1 MNPNKF
7 STNASPAKV
16 TLHPNLQAALS
27 SLNVDLEEELER
39 FREEQAQAQGLPITQ
54 SQLESTD
61 ATGNSSLLSSS
72 ATFNS
77 ELEAQEKIDLE
88 QIDSYLAS
96 SEELLRHLNQ
106 EEKEETSLS
115 TQRLPDQNYNVSQS
129 AARSSWRD
137 YLLTPLGIAGILIFF
152 LSGTLLSMIL
162 VDLAQVRF
170 SRTALTVENS
180 ASSTAEPKQ
189 QSAVATDSSSPSIP
203 NRPNLAKD
211 EFIELDVDNLVEAEP
226 AAEVA
231 KVKKPS
237 CGGDFYCVVVEN
249 PNQEEYQKSR
259 QLFADAYLRE
269 FSEVGQVLQ
278 VAAFTKESQAKNLQ
292 NQLEQQGI
300 TATIYYP

>member
-16 TLHPNLQAALS
+16 TLHPNLKAALG

-39 FREEQAQAQGLPITQ
+39 FREEQVLEQGITITQ
-54 SQLESTD
+54 SQSESTS

-72 ATFNS
+72 ATLNS
-77 ELEAQEKIDLE
+77 KFEAQEKFDRE

-115 TQRLPDQNYNVSQS
+115 TERLPDQNYNVSHS
-129 AARSSWRD
+129 ASRSSWRD

-162 VDLAQVRF
+162 VDLAQARF
-170 SRTALTVENS
+170 SRTSLSVENS
-180 ASSTAEPKQ
+180 ASSTLEPEQ
-189 QSAVATDSSSPSIP
+189 HTPVATDSSSPSIP

-226 AAEVA
+226 AEEV
-231 KVKKPS
+231 VEKPR
-237 CGGDFYCVVVEN
+237 CGGNFYCVMIEN
-249 PNQEEYQKSR
+249 PNRDEYQKSR
-259 QLFADAYLRE
+259 QLFADAYWRQ
-269 FSEVGQVLQ
+269 FPEVGQVLQ
-278 VAAFTKESQAKNLQ
+278 VATFTKESQAKNLQ
-292 NQLEQQGI
+292 NQLEQQGL